1 MTGPSTAP
9 NGSVVI
15 QQAWNDKL
23 MLMPIPQSA
32 IDKNVLLKDDQ
43 NPGY

>member
-1 MTGPSTAP
+1 MSGPTYAP
-9 NGSVVI
+9 HKMVLVNKN
-15 QQAWNDKL
+15 WDDKL

-32 IDKNVLLKDDQ
+32 IDLNPLLKEDQ